1 MYKHVLLPIAMDHNP
16 HFDEAMEIARLLV
29 DDGGKITG
37 LHVIES
43 IPSYVEAHIP
53 QDIQAE
59 NLDRAKAALKDV
71 LAGQPG
77 AEAVVIH
84 GHAAQSI
91 LETAENS
98 DVDCIVIA
106 SHRPG
111 LQDYFIGSTA
121 ARVVR
126 HAQCAVHVLR

>member
-16 HFDEAMEIARLLV
+16 HFDEAMAIARALV
-29 DDGGKITG
+29 GESGKITG
-37 LHVIES
+37 LHVIEA
-43 IPSYVEAHIP
+43 IPTYVETHIP
-53 QDIQAE
+53 DEIQAE
-59 NLDRAKAALKDV
+59 NLAKAKAAVQSV

-77 AEAVVIH
+77 AEAVVMH

-91 LETAENS
+91 LEMAEKS
-98 DVDCIVIA
+98 DADCIVIA
-106 SHRPG
+106 SHKPG